1 MTNCYLND
9 SNKVKH
15 SREEIVME
23 RKELGQILLEK
34 GIITREQLDS
44 ALLRQMRDKKFLGL
58 ILIESGVVTN
68 EQILESLTEQKKA
81 DFVNLAKVKGIRP
94 DVVKLIPENVARR
107 YNVLGVALQNESMV
121 VAMSNPADIVA
132 IDTIRRM
139 TNNRIRIVKA
149 EESQIREYIERYYVS
164 SAELSKSTL
173 ALQETEIAEKTAEDL
188 TQLRVAAEDA
198 PIVRFVNSLFIEAAE
213 KRATDIHL
221 ESHGEKISLRFRIDG
236 ILQEIPPPPKSS
248 YAGIITRLKI
258 LSNLDIGERR
268 LPQDGRTQVKM
279 GLKDIDIRVST
290 LPSIYGEKIAM
301 RLLERESLVKT
312 LDILGFERD
321 DEILYKA
328 NLKKPYGMIMVTGP
342 TGSGKTTTLYSGLSF
357 INTPEKNIITIEDP
371 VEYELAGINQVQIK
385 PKIGLTFAEV
395 LKRMVRQDP
404 DIIMVGEIRDLETA
418 QIGIQAAL
426 TGHLVISTLH
436 TNDTI
441 STLSRLNYMG
451 VPNYLIVEA
460 LHLVIA
466 QRLVRRICNTCKHE
480 DAEGIDVLRN
490 MKIDLKP
497 GTVIYKG
504 KGCRD
509 CNFTGYLGR
518 IAIFE
523 MLEVDRDV
531 RKIVLEGGKEE
542 ELRNFCAKHGFR
554 SLKDAALKKVFDGI
568 TTVEEF
574 LSKTLV

>member
-1 MTNCYLND
+1 
-9 SNKVKH
+9 
-15 SREEIVME
+15 ME

-34 GIITREQLDS
+34 GLITLEQLEE
-44 ALLRQMRDKKFLGL
+44 ALFQQAAENRFLGE
-58 ILIESGVVTN
+58 ILVRNNLVTN
-68 EQILESLTEQKKA
+68 EQILECLTEQKKA